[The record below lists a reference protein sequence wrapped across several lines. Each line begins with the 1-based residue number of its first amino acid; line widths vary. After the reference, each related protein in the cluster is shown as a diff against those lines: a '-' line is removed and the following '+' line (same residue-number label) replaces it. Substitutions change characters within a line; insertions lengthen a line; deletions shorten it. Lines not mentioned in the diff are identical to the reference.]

1 MKYDPSPGIFI
12 GLGANLGDPVAQLTS
27 ALSHL
32 ASHPDITLQTRSHF
46 YESIP
51 MGPQNQPNYINA
63 VCKVSTNFEPLALL
77 HELQKIEQAHGRERK
92 DIRWGARTLDL
103 DLLIFGDEF
112 IQTDELTIPHYGMR
126 GREFVLVPLF
136 ELQPDLIMPDNQ
148 PIAKWVSECDISQL
162 TRIMN

>member
-12 GLGANLGDPVAQLTS
+12 GLGANLGDPVSQLTS
-27 ALSHL
+27 ALSDL
-32 ASHPDITLQTRSHF
+32 ASHPDITLQARSHF
-46 YESIP
+46 YESAP

-63 VCKVSTNFEPLALL
+63 VCKVSTNFQPLDLL
-77 HELQKIEQAHGRERK
+77 KALQKIEQAHGRERK
-92 DIRWGARTLDL
+92 DERWGARTLDL
-103 DLLIFGDEF
+103 DLLIYGDEF
-112 IQTDELTIPHYGMR
+112 IQTEELTLPHYGMQ

-148 PIAKWVSECDISQL
+148 PIAKWVSECDITQL